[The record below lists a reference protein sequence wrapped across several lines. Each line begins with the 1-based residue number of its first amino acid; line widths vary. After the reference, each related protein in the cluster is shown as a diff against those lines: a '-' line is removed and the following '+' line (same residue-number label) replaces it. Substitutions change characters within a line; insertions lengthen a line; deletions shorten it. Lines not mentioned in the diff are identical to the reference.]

1 LCYLF
6 ECSHFR
12 NDYIYYDLP
21 RTGYSTTYSRVFVI
35 LYYLGRNLAMVHRPQ
50 DHHNRIII
58 LLLGF
63 LSFSV
68 VLHIITLEWFHLAD
82 PSHFHIYKN
91 EDIVAPYRS
100 EEGKPILRSYED
112 ILKAAGVEIT
122 DEIQSSLPPL
132 SDLEDMYGSE
142 PVIIGLEKCSEFRS
156 KYGPNEA
163 FMGPAGMFNTGTNLL
178 ERLMVN
184 NCHIPGRDRTTRL
197 LNGGHLVK
205 YQVPWGKHS
214 PVNMRTKHVA
224 ADAVGFDQE
233 AFLPGLVIKDP
244 YTWMDSMCRHK
255 YAARW
260 VDFKDHC
267 PNLVPTNN
275 EEKEKIHGEESVT
288 IDVRYPYGVTH
299 HTSMVDLWNT
309 YYGDWINSDFPK
321 VIVRF
326 EDLLLHAEAVVEKIC
341 DCVGGTM
348 EPNNGGFVIP
358 GPFKY
363 EQESA
368 KTKGG
373 KAHAGS
379 NGLVSS
385 LVKYGTMSNRIKS
398 FKPED
403 LEYAR
408 KELNKD
414 IMAMFK
420 YTDPR

>member
-1 LCYLF
+1 M
-6 ECSHFR
+6 
-12 NDYIYYDLP
+12 
-21 RTGYSTTYSRVFVI
+21 
-35 LYYLGRNLAMVHRPQ
+35 AHRPQ
-50 DHHNRIII
+50 DNHNRIIV

-82 PSHFHIYKN
+82 PPLSHFHIHKN

-100 EEGKPILRSYED
+100 EDGKHILRSYED

-122 DEIQSSLPPL
+122 GEIRSSLPPL

-156 KYGPNEA
+156 KYGPKEA
-163 FMGPAGMFNTGTNLL
+163 VIAPAGMFNTGTNLL
-178 ERLMVN
+178 NALLQN
-184 NCHIPGRDRTTRL
+184 NCVISEETR
-197 LNGGHLVK
+197 NKKYIFGGK
-205 YQVPWGKHS
+205 NPFIRYQVPWGKHQ
-214 PVNMRTKHVA
+214 PVSWRLQHVA
-224 ADAVGFDQE
+224 PTFEGANQE

-326 EDLLLHAEAVVEKIC
+326 EDLLVHAEAVVEKIC